1 MRLFLIILAAG
12 YGKRLK
18 TKVPKP
24 FIKVNNKTLL
34 EYSLEAFAYFK
45 EIKKTIIVYNKKN
58 INYLKKINI
67 KNCLKIIGG
76 KTRQESTFNALK

>member
-12 YGKRLK
+12 QGKRLK

-34 EYSLEAFAYFK
+34 EYSLEAFADFK
-45 EIKKTIIVYNKKN
+45 S
-58 INYLKKINI
+58 KI
-67 KNCLKIIGG
+67 
-76 KTRQESTFNALK
+76 ES